1 MAYDRRVETAE
12 EYRQRSLD
20 TWNTMAAGWERR
32 RADLDRITTPV
43 REWLVRELAPEP
55 GDTVLEVAAG
65 PGETGFAI
73 ARLLGESGLLISTD
87 FSPQMVEV
95 ARRRGAELGISNVE
109 HRVMDAERLELE
121 DDSVDH
127 AICRFGFMLMP
138 DPAAAIA
145 ETRRVVR
152 PGGRLALAVWRGPE
166 QNPWVSV
173 AGRVLVER
181 GHMPPPEPGAPSMFG
196 MASDEHT
203 RSLLE
208 GGGFTSV
215 RVEDVPVLLFW
226 SDVDDYVQS
235 AMDTG
240 GMFATAF
247 GGASEDEQEALKQAF
262 AEAFA
267 PFAVD
272 DGYALPG
279 LALVAVA
286 S

>member
-1 MAYDRRVETAE
+1 METAE
-12 EYRQRSLD
+12 EYRQRSLK
-20 TWNTMAAGWERR
+20 TWNSMAAGWERR
-32 RADLDRITTPV
+32 RGDMDRVTAPV
-43 REWLVRELAPEP
+43 REWLARELAPEP
-55 GDTVLEVAAG
+55 GDTVLELAAG
-65 PGETGFAI
+65 PGDTGLAV
-73 ARLLGESGLLISTD
+73 APLLGESGRLISTD
-87 FSPQMVEV
+87 FSPEMVEV

-109 HRVMDAERLELE
+109 HRVMDAEHLELE

-145 ETRRVVR
+145 ETRRAVR
-152 PGGRLALAVWRGPE
+152 PGGRLVLAVWRGPE
-166 QNPWVSV
+166 QNPWVSM
-173 AGRVLVER
+173 AGRILVER
-181 GHMPPPEPGAPSMFG
+181 GHLPPPEPGAPSMFG
-196 MASDEHT
+196 MASDERT

-208 GGGFTSV
+208 AAGFDDV
-215 RVEDVPVLLFW
+215 RIEDVEVRFAW

-247 GGASEDEQEALKQAF
+247 GGAPADEQEVLKQAF
-262 AEAFA
+262 ADAFA